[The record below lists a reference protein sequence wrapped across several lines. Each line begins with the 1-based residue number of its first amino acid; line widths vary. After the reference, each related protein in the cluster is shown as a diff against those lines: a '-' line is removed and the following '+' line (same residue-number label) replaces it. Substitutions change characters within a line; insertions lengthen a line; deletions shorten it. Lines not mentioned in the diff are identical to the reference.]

1 MGYNRDM
8 RAYAGAHRSMV
19 IRNDT
24 ITDEL
29 YQRFGKNIVQ
39 TGGEIESLN
48 LLKKNGLIDE

>member
-1 MGYNRDM
+1 MTLEENEARLHQQKKRQQLDQ
-8 RAYAGAHRSMV
+8 SLS
-19 IRNDT
+19 
-24 ITDEL
+24 EL